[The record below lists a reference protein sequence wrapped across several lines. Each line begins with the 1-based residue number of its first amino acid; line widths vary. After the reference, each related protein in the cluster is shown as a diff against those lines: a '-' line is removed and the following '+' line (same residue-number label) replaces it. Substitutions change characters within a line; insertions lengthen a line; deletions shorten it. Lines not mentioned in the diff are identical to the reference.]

1 MAKGKRNQYLNYWK
15 GIACFGV
22 VFVHTRFPVE
32 QLDGVLQTMFRF
44 AVPLFFMVSGYFCYG

>member
-1 MAKGKRNQYLNYWK
+1 MAKGRRNQYLNYWK

-32 QLDGVLQTMFRF
+32 QLDGILQTIFRF
-44 AVPLFFMVSGYFCYG
+44 AVPLFFMV